1 MRTLARFHARL
12 LRNAA
17 AARVTVEDLA
27 RAWASIDGK
36 GTTFVEERDDPMVE
50 SPYGHYLGYIT
61 EAEEMLRRATH
72 YACNRNGT
80 ENAMAGNIKGYVVK
94 DGKVR
99 KAKPKTNVSKRVKI
113 AKAAKTKQGKVA
125 SRAKAMTGRRVK
137 PGEKQ

>member
-1 MRTLARFHARL
+1 MMRTLARFHARL

-94 DGKVR
+94 DGKLVR
-99 KAKPKTNVSKRVKI
+99 DPAHKSVSARIRQRKSKKRRVVSK
-113 AKAAKTKQGKVA
+113 AKAAVLR
-125 SRAKAMTGRRVK
+125 SYR
-137 PGEKQ
+137 P